1 MLSTEEKNKILEGSK
16 NTGST
21 EAQILLLSKQIE
33 KLFLHLKKNK
43 KDLHSKRGLLA
54 MVNDRKKLLQ
64 YLKKEDEKKYKE
76 VIAKIGLKK

>member
-1 MLSTEEKNKILEGSK
+1 MLTKEEKNQVLEGST

-21 EAQILLLSKQIE
+21 ENQILLLSKKIE
-33 KLFLHLKKNK
+33 KLFSHLKTNK
-43 KDLHSKRGLLA
+43 KDLHSKKGLLA
-54 MVNDRKKLLQ
+54 MVNDRKKLLK

>member
-1 MLSTEEKNKILEGSK
+1 MLSTEEKTKILEGSK
-16 NTGST
+16 NTGGA

-33 KLFLHLKKNK
+33 KLFSHLKKNK